1 MKRMAA
7 SNISVGTPLIRA
19 VRDPDFLRVVDEV
32 LQNGQTQSGM
42 LFSVAPG
49 RTFGMTSAPLPDG
62 GAVCVLRD
70 TTDIARV
77 EKTRR
82 DFIANVSH
90 ELRTP
95 LTSLMGY
102 TETLLDE
109 QGEGKQHEF
118 LEIIRRNAQR
128 MSRLTEDLLTL
139 ARVESGEYALE
150 PTAVPVHVLLQD
162 AQVSFNE
169 VARNRGVTI

>member
-1 MKRMAA
+1 MRGRNSHHGIFHAVQLDTLLNSMEDAVVAVSPKHEVVWYNGAMKRMAA

-19 VRDPDFLRVVDEV
+19 VRDPDFLRVVHEV
-32 LQNGQTQSGM
+32 LQKGQTQSGM

-102 TETLLDE
+102 TET
-109 QGEGKQHEF
+109 
-118 LEIIRRNAQR
+118 
-128 MSRLTEDLLTL
+128 
-139 ARVESGEYALE
+139 
-150 PTAVPVHVLLQD
+150 
-162 AQVSFNE
+162 
-169 VARNRGVTI
+169 